1 MKSLNI
7 HMAPT
12 ISLASQVEILWFQR
26 SSSNLTEV
34 SKVTSYFI
42 KKTMV
47 SYLQNSGIKICIHF
61 KKRYNG
67 PPVR

>member
-7 HMAPT
+7 HMAPM

-42 KKTMV
+42 KK
-47 SYLQNSGIKICIHF
+47 N
-61 KKRYNG
+61 NG
-67 PPVR
+67 